1 MNASGTSISLG
12 SIVGRSLFPITAL
25 AIVVGAVF
33 WGPWISLILAYL
45 WWRIVARIA

>member
-12 SIVGRSLFPITAL
+12 SIVGRSLFPISAI

-33 WGPWISLILAYL
+33 WGPWVSLILAYL
-45 WWRIVARIA
+45 SWRVAARIA